1 MIVKSLPKNF
11 ILYLKKHPS
20 ERKDKYKNYKK
31 KFKIREIQDIYSFK
45 IKNKIDFFIGMES
58 MLLLELSLLSDN
70 VISLRPNAKQDF
82 IGEKVGMTI
91 EAKSINDL
99 LNIYSNK
106 KNTLNKNIKKK
117 YLSQYKFSKE
127 RILKLINSNL

>member
-1 MIVKSLPKNF
+1 
-11 ILYLKKHPS
+11 
-20 ERKDKYKNYKK
+20 
-31 KFKIREIQDIYSFK
+31 
-45 IKNKIDFFIGMES
+45 